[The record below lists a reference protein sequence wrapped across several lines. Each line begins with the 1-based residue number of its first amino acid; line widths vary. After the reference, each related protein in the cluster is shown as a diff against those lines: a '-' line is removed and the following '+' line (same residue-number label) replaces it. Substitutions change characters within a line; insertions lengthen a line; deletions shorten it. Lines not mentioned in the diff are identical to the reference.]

1 MEQQKILKLLNE
13 ANDSKSVTRKWN
25 IVNDNSKSNYD
36 ATNEITYNTE
46 ILKFNLYDY
55 IDAYMLVRDD
65 ITVVAASTTQV
76 VLEKFV
82 PFTKRITKT
91 DETTIDVADDLNLV
105 MPMYNLT
112 EYSSNYSE
120 KTGSLWFYSKDEATN
135 FDADIVNNDNFKSFK
150 YNTYLLGN
158 TAAQPFPNAANWIMK
173 NTIKSSY

>member
-55 IDAYMLVRDD
+55 IDAYMLVRGD
-65 ITVVAASTTQV
+65 ITVVAASATQV

-120 KTGSLWFYSKDEATN
+120 KTGSL
-135 FDADIVNNDNFKSFK
+135 
-150 YNTYLLGN
+150 
-158 TAAQPFPNAANWIMK
+158 
-173 NTIKSSY
+173 

>member
-1 MEQQKILKLLNE
+1 
-13 ANDSKSVTRKWN
+13 
-25 IVNDNSKSNYD
+25 
-36 ATNEITYNTE
+36 
-46 ILKFNLYDY
+46 
-55 IDAYMLVRDD
+55 MLVRGD
-65 ITVVAASTTQV
+65 ITVVAASATQV